1 MGAFNLT
8 ATRFAHLLG
17 PLARSSHGSHA
28 ARAEDDDKDDKD
40 KDDDARAED
49 ERDDDDRKKD
59 DDDGRARKSKRSKK
73 SRAEDDGDEARA
85 EDDDNDDEARAA
97 DEDDQDHDDRKDDA
111 KATHARRAERAR
123 CAQIFRC
130 TAAGRRPDVAAHLA
144 FDTSMCAVD
153 AVALLHAIA
162 SGDGARAAHA
172 DTLRARM
179 AGVSLPAIG
188 SDGGTPEDRDGPQAA
203 ASLILA
209 AARRA
214 RGEA

>member
-1 MGAFNLT
+1 MGAFNLA

-17 PLARSSHGSHA
+17 PLARTSAASRA
-28 ARAEDDDKDDKD
+28 ARAEDDKDN
-40 KDDDARAED
+40 DDARAED
-49 ERDDDDRKKD
+49 DQDDDEDKD
-59 DDDGRARKSKRSKK
+59 DENGRARKSKRSKK

-85 EDDDNDDEARAA
+85 ENDDSDDEARAA
-97 DEDDQDHDDRKDDA
+97 DDDDQDEEDDRRDDA
-111 KATHARRAERAR
+111 KATDARHAERAR

-130 TAAGRRPDVAAHLA
+130 SAAGRRPDVAAHLA
-144 FDTSMCAVD
+144 FDTGMRAAD
-153 AVALLHAIA
+153 AVALLQAIA
-162 SGDGARAAHA
+162 SGDGARAAQA

-188 SDGGTPEDRDGPQAA
+188 SDGGTAEDRDGPQAA
-203 ASLILA
+203 ASMILA

>member
-17 PLARSSHGSHA
+17 PLARSSQGSHA
-28 ARAEDDDKDDKD
+28 ARAEDDDKDD
-40 KDDDARAED
+40 DARAED
-49 ERDDDDRKKD
+49 DHDDDDRKDDEDKKD
-59 DDDGRARKSKRSKK
+59 SRKSKRSKK
-73 SRAEDDGDEARA
+73 SRAEDDGDEART
-85 EDDDNDDEARAA
+85 EDDENDDEARAA
-97 DEDDQDHDDRKDDA
+97 DDDDQDDGDHKDDA

-144 FDTSMCAVD
+144 FDTGMHAAD
-153 AVALLHAIA
+153 AVALLNAIA

-179 AGVSLPAIG
+179 AGVNLPAIG